1 MICCFVV
8 DHDGECALFMY
19 VMSYEEGIHEITL
32 SQASDAK
39 TANMMM
45 AELEYAV
52 PVLGSAL
59 EMELLTDQA
68 GEYIIATCYKKKA

>member
-1 MICCFVV
+1 
-8 DHDGECALFMY
+8 MY
-19 VMSYEEGIHEITL
+19 IMSYEEGIHEITL

-68 GEYIIATCYKKKA
+68 GENILPT